1 MSNPN
6 GIVNLW
12 QRPGAAPPLPP
23 PPPLHRGV
31 PPVPPQL
38 NTMQQ
43 VPQGTRQTPLP
54 PAPAGPMSWWG
65 KFLELSQN
73 VSTLVQ
79 LNRRD
84 PTYFP
89 WLDFPPDGQSF
100 DFTGVIAVPAINTET
115 EVLVVPIE
123 KGWDGAVLDIS
134 NVYLGPVGSI
144 DYAVPSII
152 WRIYIDRRPVNG
164 YSRIITTFG
173 TTEFPRNISP
183 ILVNSGQTLRYTV
196 TILDAAL
203 PAAGNFIYCQF
214 GGRTWPHR
222 KA

>member
-1 MSNPN
+1 MFNPN
-6 GIVNLW
+6 GVVNLW

-23 PPPLHRGV
+23 APPLHRGM
-31 PPVPPQL
+31 PPQAL
-38 NTMQQ
+38 TQPQ
-43 VPQGTRQTPLP
+43 TQAPQGSHQTPLP
-54 PAPAGPMSWWG
+54 PAPSGPMSWWG
-65 KFLELSQN
+65 KFLELSHN
-73 VSTLVQ
+73 VGTMVQ
-79 LNRRD
+79 LLRRD

-89 WLDFPPDGQSF
+89 WIDFPSDGQSF
-100 DFTGVIAVPAINTET
+100 DLTGVIAVPAVGVET
-115 EVLVVPIE
+115 EVLVVPLE

-144 DYAVPSII
+144 DYAIPSIV

-164 YSRIITTFG
+164 YNRIITPFG
-173 TTEFPRNISP
+173 TTEFPRSISP
-183 ILVNSGQTLRYTV
+183 ILVNTGQTLRYTV

-203 PAAGNFIYCQF
+203 PGVGNFIYCQF